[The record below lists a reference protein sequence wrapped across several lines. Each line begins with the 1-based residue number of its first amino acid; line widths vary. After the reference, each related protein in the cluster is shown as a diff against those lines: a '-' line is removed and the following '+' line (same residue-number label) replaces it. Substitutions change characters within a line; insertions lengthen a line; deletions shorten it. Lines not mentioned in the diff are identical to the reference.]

1 MRRTLYSLANIG
13 FAEPIVSGLLM
24 ALLTASM
31 LTPEIA
37 SNQTL
42 WPRSHRIAQRSIA
55 DGQSCACAAVNE
67 PVVDPGAQSSAEPEP
82 TWDVVIYGGTSGGV
96 VAAVQARTLG
106 LSTLLIEPSEHLGGL
121 TSGGLG
127 ATDIG
132 NKGAIGG
139 LSREFYRRI
148 KQHYQTQEAWQFEQ
162 ASDYR
167 DPHRSQLD
175 DAMWT
180 FEPRV
185 AEAIFDAWIVES
197 GATLWK
203 NERLLRSG
211 VPGGAES
218 GVVKERNRIVRIV
231 LESGKQV
238 QGRVFIDATYE
249 GDLMAEAGVSF
260 VVGRES
266 NATYGET
273 LNGVQTQQA
282 TKHQLQPAVD
292 PYRVAGDPSSGLLP
306 GIDPTG
312 PGEEGAADH
321 RVQAYCLRMCVTD
334 VEANR
339 IPFAKPESYDESL
352 YELLLRNFEA
362 GETREPWNP
371 IMMPNRKTD
380 ANNNHGVSSDWIGQ
394 SYSWP
399 EASYEERQSIYQA
412 HRNYQEGLMWTLAN
426 HPRVP
431 EPIRRSFSRWG
442 NCKDEFTATEGWSH
456 QLYVREA
463 RRMLGSVVMTQHHC
477 QGRERAHDPIG
488 LAAYTMDSHNVQ
500 RYVDADGHARNE
512 GDVQVGGFPP
522 YPIAYGAITPR
533 EGQCSNLL
541 VPVALSASHIA
552 YGSIRME
559 PVFMVLGQSAATAAQ
574 LAIEQDCSVQ
584 AIDVRQLQ
592 SRLLAD
598 GQVLEW
604 VGAGGVDVKRL
615 PGIVIDDSQA
625 IVVGDWT
632 ASTSITPFVASSYR
646 HDNDGGRDDAARQ
659 ARAAKLPATATF
671 DFGDAL
677 EGRYRIAIGYVANP
691 NRATNVP
698 ITVAVG
704 ERRMTFEINQRV
716 KPETNEVLH
725 VLGEV
730 EIVSGEAVKVIVSN
744 HETDGYV
751 VIDSAALIPVNDQ

>member
-1 MRRTLYSLANIG
+1 MSRSLSSMAYLG
-13 FAEPIVSGLLM
+13 FAEPIVTGLLLT
-24 ALLTASM
+24 LLTFSL

-42 WPRSHRIAQRSIA
+42 WPQSHRVAELTHHRTLECAYRSP
-55 DGQSCACAAVNE
+55 Q
-67 PVVDPGAQSSAEPEP
+67 EP
-82 TWDVVIYGGTSGGV
+82 TCNETRAWDVVIYGGTSGGV
-96 VAAVQARTLG
+96 IAAVQASELG

-139 LSREFYRRI
+139 LSREFYQRI
-148 KQHYQTQEAWQFEQ
+148 KQHYQNAEAWKFEQ
-162 ASDYR
+162 PADYR

-180 FEPRV
+180 FEPGV
-185 AEAIFDAWIVES
+185 AEAIFDDWIGRSNV
-197 GATLWK
+197 TLWK
-203 NERLLRSG
+203 QERLHRSG
-211 VPGGAES
+211 TPEAADA
-218 GVVKERNRIVRIV
+218 GVIKVDGRITEIV
-231 LESGKQV
+231 LESGKRV
-238 QGRVFIDATYE
+238 EGRVFIDATYE
-249 GDLMAEAGVSF
+249 GDLMAEAGVSY
-260 VVGRES
+260 VVGREA
-266 NATYGET
+266 NATYNET
-273 LNGVQTQQA
+273 LNGVQTAQA
-282 TKHQLQPAVD
+282 TKHQIQLGVD
-292 PYRVAGDPSSGLLP
+292 PYRIAGDSSSGLLP
-306 GIDPTG
+306 GIDPAG
-312 PGEEGAADH
+312 PGQEGAGDH

-399 EASYEERQSIYQA
+399 EASYDEREAIYQA

-431 EPIRRSFSRWG
+431 EAIRKSFSRWG
-442 NCKDEFTATEGWSH
+442 NCKDEFTATQGWSH

-463 RRMLGSVVMTQHHC
+463 RRMVGAVVMTQHHC
-477 QGRERAHDPIG
+477 QGRERALDAIG

-500 RYVDADGHARNE
+500 RYVDAEGFARNE

-522 YPIAYGAITPR
+522 YPISYGAITPKQN
-533 EGQCSNLL
+533 ECGNLL

-559 PVFMVLGQSAATAAQ
+559 PVFMVLGQSAATAAK
-574 LAIEQDCSVQ
+574 LAIEQGCDVQ
-584 AIDVRQLQ
+584 AIDVAELQ
-592 SRLLAD
+592 RRLLDA

-604 VGAGGVDVKRL
+604 TAPGGIDPKNL
-615 PGIVIDDSQA
+615 PGIVIDDSKA
-625 IVVGDWT
+625 IVLGQWT
-632 ASTSITPFVASSYR
+632 ASTSVAPFVSSSYR

-659 ARAAKLPATATF
+659 ARANKEDAAATF
-671 DFGDAL
+671 DFGNEL
-677 EGRYRIAIGYVANP
+677 EGRFKVAIGYVANP

-698 ITVAVG
+698 VAIVVGDQRISFTV
-704 ERRMTFEINQRV
+704 NQRV
-716 KPETNEVLH
+716 KPELNELLH

-730 EIVSGEAVKVIVSN
+730 EIKAGDEVKLVVSN

-751 VIDSAALIPVNDQ
+751 VIDSAALIPVDEQ